1 MITPD
6 QNETHWSGV
15 PIGAIGSYQGGHPS
29 AHRYLLMLLHK
40 LKKRKYKHLS
50 LRETVQN
57 RDAGKLV
64 HFSSEPCHVAEDND
78 MSLVHLAC

>member
-1 MITPD
+1 
-6 QNETHWSGV
+6 
-15 PIGAIGSYQGGHPS
+15 
-29 AHRYLLMLLHK
+29 MLLHK